1 MVVKRLLL
9 LAGVF
14 SVTQA
19 FSQTDTTKTRKDSL
33 FNELKENLLDNIPTV
48 TLDDNDFGDGGGQNI
63 SSALSAG
70 RDPYFNAAT
79 FNWSASRFRIRGYN
93 NEEFST
99 YMNGIPM
106 DNLDNGFTPYGLWGG
121 LNDVMRNRDV
131 SFGLKPTTFAF
142 GDIGSAT
149 NIDVRASK
157 QRAQTSVS
165 YAASNRNYNNRI
177 MFTHSTG
184 LSKRGWAFSLSGS
197 RRWAGEGYVPGTY
210 YDGWGWFAAIDKKI
224 NSRHL
229 LSLTAFGAP
238 TENGR
243 QGGAVQEMMD
253 IAGTNYYNPNWG
265 WQNGKKR
272 NASIGRTNQPVFLL
286 NHEFRINNN
295 TTLNTGVAYSFG
307 ERSVTALDWYNS
319 ADPRPDYYRYLPS
332 YYKADPGLES
342 QIREELVNNEN
353 LRQVNWDRLY
363 DVNNANVR
371 TVRNPDGTQ
380 VTGKRSLY
388 IQERRITNTNRF
400 NFNSTINTRLS
411 NNVEFTG
418 GIQFQKQDNH
428 YYKRVEDLLGG
439 DFYLNLNQFAERQ
452 FPSDNVANRWDLNDQ
467 KIVLGVGDKYGY
479 DYNINLTKGAAFAQG
494 VYKLNKVD
502 IFVAG
507 QLSHTQF
514 YREGNNLVGL
524 FQNNSYGKS
533 KTMRFTNFMIKSGL
547 TYKLNGRNYLY
558 ANAAVGNRAPFF
570 ENVFLA
576 TRTRNSIQPEV
587 QSENIQTVEGG
598 FLHNSPN
605 LRIRLGGF
613 FTQFQNGMDV
623 MTFYHDGYQNFVN
636 YALSGINK
644 QHYGAEI
651 GVEYKLTQTLT
662 VNASAHLSR
671 YLYTSRQ
678 KALITSDNVDTIIGR
693 ATIYSDGFRVPSTPQ
708 EAYSVGLSY
717 RSPKYWFVNLTASYF
732 DNSWLSFNPVRRTTD
747 AVDAIDK
754 NSELYKSIV
763 NQQKFDGQ
771 YTVDFFGGYSWLMPR
786 KLSVANKR
794 TYLVFNVGVNN
805 LLNNKKIIS
814 GGFEQLRFDE
824 LGKDVNKFPPRY
836 FYAYGANFFA
846 SVTFRF

>member
-19 FSQTDTTKTRKDSL
+19 FSQTDTTTTKKDSL

-157 QRAQTSVS
+157 QRAQTSIS

-177 MFTHSTG
+177 MFTHSSG

-197 RRWAGEGYVPGTY
+197 RRWADEGYVPGTY
-210 YDGWGWFAAIDKKI
+210 YDGWGWFAAVDKKI
-224 NSRHL
+224 NSKHL

-253 IAGTNYYNPNWG
+253 IAGSNYYNPNWG

-272 NASIGRTNQPVFLL
+272 NASIARTNQPVFLL

-295 TTLNTGVAYSFG
+295 TTLNTGIGYSFG

-332 YYKADPGLES
+332 YYKSDPGLES
-342 QIREELVNNEN
+342 QIREELLSNEN

-363 DVNNANVR
+363 DVNNSNVR
-371 TVRNPDGTQ
+371 TVTNPDGSQ

-411 NNVEFTG
+411 SNVEFTG

-428 YYKRVEDLLGG
+428 YYKKVEDLLGG

-452 FPSDNVANRWDLNDQ
+452 FPADNVANRWDLNDN

-507 QLSHTQF
+507 QLSHTEF

-524 FQNNSYGKS
+524 FQDNSYGKS
-533 KTMRFTNFMIKSGL
+533 KTMRFTNFMVKSGL
-547 TYKLNGRNYLY
+547 TYKLNGRNYFY

-576 TRTRNSIQPEV
+576 TRTRNSVQPDV
-587 QSENIQTVEGG
+587 TSESIQTVEGG

-605 LRIRLGGF
+605 LRIRVGGF

-636 YALSGINK
+636 YALSGIDK

-678 KALITSDNVDTIIGR
+678 NALVTSDNVDTIIGR
-693 ATIYSDGFRVPSTPQ
+693 ATIYSDGYRVPSTPQ
-708 EAYSVGLSY
+708 EAYSVGFSY

-754 NSELYKSIV
+754 NSELYNSIV

-771 YTVDFFGGYSWLMPR
+771 YTVDFFGGYSWLMPK

-794 TYLVFNVGVNN
+794 TYLVFNVGINN